1 MSDITNTTE
10 DQHDFNL
17 MIETLRERITDDREA
32 QNYVNYHA
40 HKNLKHFMSS
50 TGLDLPI
57 QVREE
62 LICQYQVQLW
72 SKILTSI
79 SKAF

>member
-1 MSDITNTTE
+1 MPMTLTE
-10 DQHDFNL
+10 DQRDFDL
-17 MIETLRERITDDREA
+17 MIETLRERITDDREV

-40 HKNLKHFMSS
+40 HENLKHYMSS

-72 SKILTSI
+72 IKILTAI
-79 SKAF
+79 AKTY